1 MILINPTLNQ
11 LLNAKTILE
20 EKLVNTNNNSH
31 DTELVAAAK
40 YGDSEAFE
48 ALVDLYAPKLHAVA
62 RRLVGEDLAAD
73 IVQDAFLAAYKGIK
87 NFRGQASFSTWIH
100 KIVIHRCR
108 RVGKL
113 RKNYEPLYEEI
124 ISTRKGPEDAAY
136 QAYVKGVLERALN
149 QLPEKFRMPLSLR
162 EFSELSYQ
170 EIAEVLNIRYGTVKS
185 RIARARIM
193 LRESLEKQGVVL

>member
-1 MILINPTLNQ
+1 MKLITLT
-11 LLNAKTILE
+11 LYNAKTALE
-20 EKLVNTNNNSH
+20 KKTVSIENSY
-31 DTELVAAAK
+31 DVKLVAAAK

-73 IVQDAFLAAYKGIK
+73 VVQDSFLSAYKSIK
-87 NFRGQASFSTWIH
+87 NFRGQANFSTWIH
-100 KIVIHRCR
+100 QIAINRCR

-113 RKNYEPLYEEI
+113 RKNHEPLYDEI

-136 QAYVKGVLERALN
+136 QAYVKGVLEQALN
-149 QLPEKFRMPLSLR
+149 QLPEKFRIPLSLR
-162 EFSELSYQ
+162 EFSELSYK
-170 EIAEVLNIRYGTVKS
+170 EIAKVLKIRHGTVKS

-193 LRESLEKQGVVL
+193 LRDTLEKQGMVL